1 MHQRSNP
8 RGDAGP
14 RQPAPPAARARRHRP
29 RRARAVVFST
39 VLLAGAS
46 TTLGASPRLPLSVPV
61 TLDYALVERALTE
74 HVFVEPGQRARLL
87 GTPEGCNELVAAR
100 PRVAAAEDGRVRVLL
115 DLEARG
121 GTPLGARCLL
131 PFSWRGQLELFE
143 TARFGEVPTRLEF
156 HVTDSR
162 LSAATDAATTAP
174 TVLWNWVK
182 QFVHPR
188 IEAVGIDLAT
198 LIDDARR
205 LLDGALAAAPEAR
218 AMARESLALHT
229 PVARPAGLEI
239 TLGADLPG
247 EAAGVAPAAAPPAT
261 PAELRAWD
269 ARWQAWDA
277 FFTWTIKTL
286 VRGMDDA
293 LHRALLEVLEQARY
307 ALRDALAAD
316 TPAADPVR
324 ELFLDSWPR
333 LAPLVG
339 RAARDGGAGT
349 ALRYLAF
356 VSAGDLL
363 GSLDRLGRHLG
374 VSIDRNGLR
383 EIARTLVS
391 DVDDSELAYDTAPDP
406 ELRALYGLPPSL
418 PDIADGALPAR
429 AAQRSWLA
437 WLIAPAHAAAAP
449 AADLDAW
456 LPRAGALD
464 DYLARM
470 DSVFDEVIA
479 AEEQRGKIAARFLPV
494 YRRLVRATAWQESCW
509 RQYIE
514 QAGTVEPIRSQ
525 AGSVGLMQ
533 VNKHVWRGIY
543 DLERLERE
551 VAYNARAGN
560 EILVHYLLDYA
571 IRKGEH
577 EVTGDVD
584 ALARATYAAYNGGPG
599 HLKRYRQPDTRGH
612 LRAIDEAF
620 WRKYQAIGDHGAQ
633 AVRACYG
640 D

>member
-1 MHQRSNP
+1 MHDRSDP
-8 RGDAGP
+8 RGDA
-14 RQPAPPAARARRHRP
+14 ARRLGLLRVS
-29 RRARAVVFST
+29 AVLLAT
-39 VLLAGAS
+39 TLLAGAS
-46 TTLGASPRLPLSVPV
+46 ATLGASPPLPLSVPV
-61 TLDYALVERALTE
+61 TLDYALIERALTE
-74 HVFVEPGQRARLL
+74 HVFVEPGQRARVL
-87 GTPEGCNELVAAR
+87 GTPDGCNELVAAR
-100 PRVAAAEDGRVRVLL
+100 PRVAAAEDGRLRVLL

-121 GTPLGARCLL
+121 GTPLGTRCLL
-131 PFSWRGQLELFE
+131 PFSWRGQLEVFE
-143 TARFGEVPTRLEF
+143 SARFGEVPTRLEF

-162 LSAATDAATTAP
+162 LAAATDAAATVP

-188 IEAVGIDLAT
+188 IEAVGIDLAP

-247 EAAGVAPAAAPPAT
+247 EVPGAAPAAAAPPVT

-269 ARWQAWDA
+269 RRWQAWDA

-286 VRGMDDA
+286 APGTDDA
-293 LHRALLEVLEQARY
+293 LRHALLEVLEQARY
-307 ALRDALAAD
+307 ALRDALAVD
-316 TPAADPVR
+316 SPAPDPVR
-324 ELFLDSWPR
+324 DLFLESWPR

-339 RAARDGGAGT
+339 RAARDGDTGM

-374 VSIDRNGLR
+374 VRIDRNGLR

-391 DVDDSELAYDTAPDP
+391 DVDDGELTYDTAPDP
-406 ELRALYGLPPSL
+406 ELRALYGLPPIL
-418 PDIADGALPAR
+418 PDSAAGALPAR
-429 AAQRSWLA
+429 AARRSWTA

-449 AADLDAW
+449 APDLDAW

-470 DSVFDEVIA
+470 DSLFDEVIA

-509 RQYIE
+509 RQYVE

-577 EVTGDVD
+577 EVTGDID

-612 LRAIDEAF
+612 LRAIDQAF
-620 WRKYQAIGDHGAQ
+620 WRKYQAIGDQGAQ

>member
-1 MHQRSNP
+1 MHDRSDA
-8 RGDAGP
+8 RGDA
-14 RQPAPPAARARRHRP
+14 ARRLRLL
-29 RRARAVVFST
+29 RVGAALLAT
-39 VLLAGAS
+39 TLLAGAS
-46 TTLGASPRLPLSVPV
+46 ATHGASPPLPLSVPV

-74 HVFVEPGQRARLL
+74 HVFVEPGQRARVL
-87 GTPEGCNELVAAR
+87 GTPDSCNELVAAR
-100 PRVAAAEDGRVRVLL
+100 PRVAAAEDGRLRVLL

-121 GTPLGARCLL
+121 GTPLGTRCVL
-131 PFSWRGQLELFE
+131 PFSWRGEIELFE
-143 TARFGEVPTRLEF
+143 SARFGEVPTRLEF

-162 LSAATDAATTAP
+162 LAASTDAAATVPA
-174 TVLWNWVK
+174 VLWNWVK

-188 IEAVGIDLAT
+188 IEAVGIDLAP

-229 PVARPAGLEI
+229 PVARATGLEI

-247 EAAGVAPAAAPPAT
+247 EAPGAAPTAAAPPVT

-269 ARWQAWDA
+269 TRWQAWDA

-286 VRGMDDA
+286 APGADDA
-293 LHRALLEVLEQARY
+293 LRHALLEVLEQARY
-307 ALRDALAAD
+307 ALRDALVVD
-316 TPAADPVR
+316 SPAPDPVR
-324 ELFLDSWPR
+324 DLFLESWPR

-339 RAARDGGAGT
+339 RAARDGDTGM

-374 VSIDRNGLR
+374 VRIDRNGLR

-391 DVDDSELAYDTAPDP
+391 DVDDGELAYDTAPDP
-406 ELRALYGLPPSL
+406 ELRALYGLPPIL
-418 PDIADGALPAR
+418 PDSAAGALPAR
-429 AAQRSWLA
+429 AARQSWTA

-449 AADLDAW
+449 APDLDAW

-470 DSVFDEVIA
+470 DSLFDEVIA

-509 RQYIE
+509 RQYVE

-551 VAYNARAGN
+551 VAYNAHAGN

-577 EVTGDVD
+577 EVTGDID